1 MAGIPF
7 TPHSQDMAR
16 DKEKSHLDI
25 ILEHP
30 YLVLKGTGPDVD
42 PTILSGHV
50 RLFLTEATSIKQI
63 TLQFKGKAKLP
74 VQPSD
79 LYDFLIS
86 SDSVYDFIILSPLA
100 IVPNQTKQD

>member
-7 TPHSQDMAR
+7 HSPQQDMAR

-25 ILEHP
+25 ILDNP

-42 PTILSGHV
+42 PTTLSGHV

-63 TLQFKGKAKLP
+63 TLHFKGKAKLP
-74 VQPSD
+74 VLTSD
-79 LYDFLIS
+79 LYDRIIS
-86 SDSVYDFIILSPLA
+86 LP
-100 IVPNQTKQD
+100 PNANYRK